1 MVGGRVCLG
10 GGRLLPPFPSPYAR
24 APVELDVGESDA
36 QGWVANGLLVSI
48 G

>member
-1 MVGGRVCLG
+1 MWAVGFVWAVVGFFVLF
-10 GGRLLPPFPSPYAR
+10 LPPMR